1 MFTLMSEAGFCK
13 ITYLK
18 SPNNLEYN
26 TKDFLYQTPAPLSSY
41 SCRTK
46 LERHIEGVKEKNSIQ
61 SEKMIFSMFYKEN
74 KNSWR
79 PR

>member
-1 MFTLMSEAGFCK
+1 MSGARFCK
-13 ITYLK
+13 RNYLN

-26 TKDFLYQTPAPLSSY
+26 IKDFLYQTAAPVLSY

-46 LERHIEGVKEKNSIQ
+46 LERHMEGVKENNKIW
-61 SEKMIFSMFYKEN
+61 SEKMIFNMFNKAN
-74 KNSWR
+74 KNSTR